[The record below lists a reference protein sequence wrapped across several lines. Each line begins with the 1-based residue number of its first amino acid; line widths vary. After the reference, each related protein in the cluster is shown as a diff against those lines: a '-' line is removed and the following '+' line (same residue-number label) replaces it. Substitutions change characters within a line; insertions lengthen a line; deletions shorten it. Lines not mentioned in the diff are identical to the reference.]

1 MTRKELNGHTPCEDH
16 CVISKCKPGTAQ
28 DSRHKFNRGSCMDKN
43 DVGGMREI
51 RKEDEYRYICGL
63 LGVAS
68 LRRSP
73 IVVGIVLSQT
83 LMILALLG
91 GLETPH
97 KGQRKSPSKKNVAQ
111 DAANRVVEAERLS
124 KSLEIENQELRRHID
139 ELKTAAQAYCDREE
153 ELVQIIQQA
162 LEEHESMTPRI
173 IKALYRRIEHWAPN
187 IIKELPHAINPFGDI
202 TTRTQ
207 DSPSVPSPD
216 PLSNPSISHRASD
229 LSQSGASVIS
239 QSSNSPYGGIPE
251 LKTRVEI
258 RGFLRS
264 LRTSPGKLKPII
276 CGSKAGGTQYQHRQE
291 TNLTQNL
298 WAGLPS
304 SEPDSRPPQ
313 ETTPMLPSSA
323 HLTSAFTR
331 ISTDFPSDNWD
342 SATFQPQGSI
352 PEGSALYNM
361 DFSDSQ
367 LRNGIF
373 HPQEPNVWDD
383 SLFTGLLSTSAHGGD
398 GVNDGLL
405 GDFLAS

>member
-1 MTRKELNGHTPCEDH
+1 
-16 CVISKCKPGTAQ
+16 
-28 DSRHKFNRGSCMDKN
+28 MDKG
-43 DVGGMREI
+43 DIGGIREI

-139 ELKTAAQAYCDREE
+139 DLKTAAQANCDREE
-153 ELVQIIQQA
+153 ELVQIMQQA
-162 LEEHESMTPRI
+162 LEEHESMTPQI
-173 IKALYRRIEHWAPN
+173 TKALYRRIEHWAPN

-304 SEPDSRPPQ
+304 SGPDSRPPQ
-313 ETTPMLPSSA
+313 ETTPMLPSST

-367 LRNGIF
+367 LPNGIF

-398 GVNDGLL
+398 GVNDSFL

>member
-1 MTRKELNGHTPCEDH
+1 
-16 CVISKCKPGTAQ
+16 
-28 DSRHKFNRGSCMDKN
+28 MDKG
-43 DVGGMREI
+43 DIGGIREI

-139 ELKTAAQAYCDREE
+139 DLKTAAQANCDREE

-162 LEEHESMTPRI
+162 LEEHESMTPQI
-173 IKALYRRIEHWAPN
+173 TKALYRRIEHWAPN
-187 IIKELPHAINPFGDI
+187 IIKELPHTINPFGDI

-216 PLSNPSISHRASD
+216 PLSSPSSSHRASD
-229 LSQSGASVIS
+229 LSQSGASVII
-239 QSSNSPYGGIPE
+239 QSPYGGIPE

-258 RGFLRS
+258 PGFLRS

-367 LRNGIF
+367 LPNGIF

-398 GVNDGLL
+398 GVNDSFL